1 MTGVMEMRV
10 VIAGREYRVRL
21 DAARSLAIPLDFA
34 GPQPSFFGA
43 PRASAAP
50 LRLPDFVGST
60 HEGGSCNV
68 AELRLIPHC
77 NGTHIETV
85 GHIVNDRVA
94 LAHVVGASLFSGR
107 LVTIA
112 PSLAQDSAEGYGPTL
127 DAGDRLVTRSA
138 LEVAL
143 HAVPR
148 EETQALIV
156 RTLPNDASKARRVYE
171 DTDPPPFFSTE
182 AIGYLIDVG
191 VEHLLVDFPSIDR
204 MRDQGT
210 LSNHRLFWNVP
221 PSSRT
226 LNGATGSRKTVTE
239 MILVPDGIPDGLY
252 LLDIAVPAFLSDA
265 APCRPVIYPLV
276 LLAPAG

>member
-1 MTGVMEMRV
+1 MEMRV
-10 VIAGREYRVRL
+10 VIAGQEYRVRL

-43 PRASAAP
+43 PRASATP
-50 LRLPDFVGST
+50 LRLPDFVGAT

-68 AELRLIPHC
+68 AELRLIPQC

-85 GHIVNDRVA
+85 GHIVNDPVP
-94 LAHVVGASLFSGR
+94 LAEVLGASLFPAR

-112 PSLAQDSAEGYGPTL
+112 PNVARDSREGYGAAL
-127 DAGDRLVTRSA
+127 DQGDRLLTRSA
-138 LEVAL
+138 LEAAL

-148 EETQALIV
+148 EESKALIV
-156 RTLPNDASKARRVYE
+156 RTLPNDASKAGRVYD

-204 MRDQGT
+204 IHDQG
-210 LSNHRLFWNVP
+210 
-221 PSSRT
+221 
-226 LNGATGSRKTVTE
+226 
-239 MILVPDGIPDGLY
+239 
-252 LLDIAVPAFLSDA
+252 
-265 APCRPVIYPLV
+265 
-276 LLAPAG
+276 

>member
-1 MTGVMEMRV
+1 MEMRV
-10 VIAGREYRVRL
+10 VIAGRDYRVRL
-21 DAARSLAIPLDFA
+21 DAARSLAIPLDFG

-43 PRASAAP
+43 PRASATP

-60 HEGGSCNV
+60 EEGGSCNV

-85 GHIVNDRVA
+85 GHIVDERVA

-112 PSLAQDSAEGYGPTL
+112 PSLARDSAEGYGPTL
-127 DAGDRLVTRSA
+127 DTGDRLVTRGA

-148 EETQALIV
+148 EESQALLV
-156 RTLPNDASKARRVYE
+156 RTLPNDVSKAGRVYD

-226 LNGATGSRKTVTE
+226 LSGETASRKTVTE

-276 LLAPAG
+276 PLAPAG

>member
-1 MTGVMEMRV
+1 MEMRV

-60 HEGGSCNV
+60 DEGGSCNV

-85 GHIVNDRVA
+85 GHIVDDPVP
-94 LAHVVGASLFSGR
+94 LAHVVGMSLCAAR

-112 PSLAQDSAEGYGPTL
+112 PNVARDSREGYGAAL
-127 DAGDRLVTRSA
+127 DQGDRLLTRSA
-138 LEVAL
+138 LEAAL

-148 EETQALIV
+148 EESQALIV
-156 RTLPNDASKARRVYE
+156 RTLPNDASKAGRVYD

-204 MRDQGT
+204 MHDQGT

-221 PSSRT
+221 PSGRT
-226 LNGATGSRKTVTE
+226 LCGKTGSRKTVTE
-239 MILVPDGIPDGLY
+239 MIFVPDGIPDGLY
-252 LLDIAVPAFLSDA
+252 LLDIEAPAFLSDA

-276 LLAPAG
+276 QLPPD

>member
-1 MTGVMEMRV
+1 MEMRV
-10 VIAGREYRVRL
+10 VIAGRGYRVRL
-21 DAARSLAIPLDFA
+21 DAAWSLAIPLDFA

-43 PRASAAP
+43 PRASATP
-50 LRLPDFVGST
+50 LRLPDFVGAT

-85 GHIVNDRVA
+85 GHIVNDPVP
-94 LAHVVGASLFSGR
+94 LADVVGASLGPAR

-112 PSLAQDSAEGYGPTL
+112 PSLARESAEGYGPTL
-127 DAGDRLVTRSA
+127 ETGDRLVTRSA
-138 LEVAL
+138 LEAAL

-148 EETQALIV
+148 EESQALIV
-156 RTLPNDASKARRVYE
+156 RTLPNDASKAGRVYD
-171 DTDPPPFFSTE
+171 DTDPPAFFSTE

-210 LSNHRLFWNVP
+210 LSNHHLFWNVP
-221 PSSRT
+221 ATSRT
-226 LNGATGSRKTVTE
+226 LCEDTWSGKTVTE
-239 MILVPDGIPDGLY
+239 MIFVPDGIPDGRY
-252 LLDIAVPAFLSDA
+252 LLDIGLPAFLSDA

-276 LLAPAG
+276 PLGG

>member
-1 MTGVMEMRV
+1 MEMRV
-10 VIAGREYRVRL
+10 VIAGRDYRVRL
-21 DAARSLAIPLDFA
+21 DAALSLAIPLDFA

-60 HEGGSCNV
+60 REGGSCNV

-85 GHIVNDRVA
+85 GHIVNDPVA
-94 LAHVVGASLFSGR
+94 LAHVVGAS
-107 LVTIA
+107 
-112 PSLAQDSAEGYGPTL
+112 PTL
-127 DAGDRLVTRSA
+127 DTGDRLVTRSA
-138 LEVAL
+138 LEVPL

-148 EETQALIV
+148 EESQALIV
-156 RTLPNDASKARRVYE
+156 RTLPNDASKAGRVYD

-182 AIGYLIDVG
+182 AIGYLTDVG

-226 LNGATGSRKTVTE
+226 LSGKTGSRKTVTE

-276 LLAPAG
+276 RLAPAG

>member
-1 MTGVMEMRV
+1 MEMRV
-10 VIAGREYRVRL
+10 VIAGREYQVRL

-60 HEGGSCNV
+60 EEGGSCNV

-85 GHIVNDRVA
+85 GHIVNDPVA
-94 LAHVVGASLFSGR
+94 LAHVVGASLYPAR

-112 PSLAQDSAEGYGPTL
+112 PRVARDTAEGYGSTL
-127 DAGDRLVTRSA
+127 GPGDRLVTRGA
-138 LEVAL
+138 LDAAL

-148 EETQALIV
+148 QESQALIV
-156 RTLPNDASKARRVYE
+156 RTLPNDASKAGRVYD

-182 AIGYLIDVG
+182 AIGYLTDVG

-221 PSSRT
+221 PWSRT
-226 LNGATGSRKTVTE
+226 LSGKTGSRKTVTE

-276 LLAPAG
+276 RLAPGG

>member
-1 MTGVMEMRV
+1 
-10 VIAGREYRVRL
+10 
-21 DAARSLAIPLDFA
+21 
-34 GPQPSFFGA
+34 
-43 PRASAAP
+43 
-50 LRLPDFVGST
+50 
-60 HEGGSCNV
+60 
-68 AELRLIPHC
+68 
-77 NGTHIETV
+77 V
-85 GHIVNDRVA
+85 GHIVNDPVA

-112 PSLAQDSAEGYGPTL
+112 PNVARDSGESYRPAL
-127 DAGDRLVTRSA
+127 DQGDRLVTRSA
-138 LEVAL
+138 LEAAL

-148 EETQALIV
+148 EESQALIV
-156 RTLPNDASKARRVYE
+156 RTLPNDASKASRVYD

-191 VEHLLVDFPSIDR
+191 VEHLLVDFPSMDR

-221 PSSRT
+221 PSGRT
-226 LNGATGSRKTVTE
+226 LCGKTGSRKTVTE

-252 LLDIAVPAFLSDA
+252 LLDIAVPAFLADA

-276 LLAPAG
+276 PLAPAG